1 MQQTLP
7 PQLKIQLLA
16 DQSVFVR
23 AAVSGVVREAGIA
36 AVLTALMILVFL
48 GSWRSTVII
57 GVSIPLAILSSVII
71 LSLLHETINLMT
83 LGGLALAV
91 GILVDDATVTI
102 ENISR
107 HLEEGQPLH
116 QGILEGAAQIAVPAL
131 VSTLSICIVFLP
143 MFALGGVAHYL
154 FQPLAEAVIFAML
167 ASYLLSRTLVPT
179 LAMYLLKPR
188 EENAAPSRN
197 PFTRAQKA
205 FDRGFEAF
213 RHAYQRLLT
222 TFVGKRFLFV
232 PAFLLVCLS
241 AAALIPWL
249 GQDFFP
255 NTDSGQFI
263 LHMRAKTG
271 TRIEDTAMLCDLIE
285 RSIRRE
291 IPSKEVASITDNIG
305 LPYSQLNYMYSTS
318 GTIGAADA
326 DILVSLNEKH
336 HPTPDYVRDL
346 RKTLPAAFPGTTFYF
361 LPADMTTQ
369 ILNFGLPAPVDVQ
382 IEGQDLQANREVA
395 DTVLSQLRH
404 VAGLTDL
411 RIQQEFDYPR
421 FNVDC
426 GSNQGSRGRVHG
438 SAILPTAFWSP

>member
-1 MQQTLP
+1 
-7 PQLKIQLLA
+7 
-16 DQSVFVR
+16 
-23 AAVSGVVREAGIA
+23 
-36 AVLTALMILVFL
+36 MILVFL

-57 GVSIPLAILSSVII
+57 GVSIPLAILSSVIV
-71 LSLLHETINLMT
+71 LGLLHETINLMT

-179 LAMYLLKPR
+179 LAMYLLKSR

-241 AAALIPWL
+241 AGRADPVAW
-249 GQDFFP
+249 
-255 NTDSGQFI
+255 SG
-263 LHMRAKTG
+263 L
-271 TRIEDTAMLCDLIE
+271 
-285 RSIRRE
+285 
-291 IPSKEVASITDNIG
+291 
-305 LPYSQLNYMYSTS
+305 LP
-318 GTIGAADA
+318 
-326 DILVSLNEKH
+326 EH
-336 HPTPDYVRDL
+336 R
-346 RKTLPAAFPGTTFYF
+346 
-361 LPADMTTQ
+361 
-369 ILNFGLPAPVDVQ
+369 
-382 IEGQDLQANREVA
+382 
-395 DTVLSQLRH
+395 
-404 VAGLTDL
+404 
-411 RIQQEFDYPR
+411 
-421 FNVDC
+421 
-426 GSNQGSRGRVHG
+426 
-438 SAILPTAFWSP
+438 